1 MKYFA
6 LATLLLATLAVV
18 GCGSNSSSTPSN
30 INGNWSATLT
40 DTNNTTAFTLGTSL
54 AVNGDG
60 SLTVT
65 NLTITSAS
73 PCFASG
79 QTASGSFGLT
89 GNFNGSVKGTFGM
102 IVKSGTPSG
111 NTLTLSG
118 TANGNT
124 ISGTWTLAGGFGCT
138 GNGTFMMTRM

>member
-79 QTASGSFGLT
+79 QTASGSFG
-89 GNFNGSVKGTFGM
+89 
-102 IVKSGTPSG
+102 
-111 NTLTLSG
+111 
-118 TANGNT
+118 
-124 ISGTWTLAGGFGCT
+124 
-138 GNGTFMMTRM
+138 